1 MKAVGN
7 FRRTVCDEVTR
18 ARLVSTGSVRAL
30 GGRTRCRA
38 TDYLSVSVG
47 LGNVVFAAKAW
58 EILAD
63 QFVGSE
69 SQREARK
76 RMNHFV
82 VEGLAIAL
90 VLTQSALA
98 QAQEAEPEATG
109 EPPAAGEAAPAET
122 ATPAPPAAAAPGGD
136 TSSAVADGARFR
148 FGVAAGAGFF
158 TAASEVGTA
167 KVSCTYYGADL
178 RLGAQ
183 INNLIGV
190 YAQPTLGYYSVD
202 GAGGL
207 AAGGLLGVA
216 VVADAT
222 FIDRLFVGAGIG
234 YTVYNSPAGVTPILR
249 FGGYP
254 LMGRSEQKA
263 RRKGL
268 MVGVDLRFTSLEG
281 LKTIVM
287 PTFNLGYE
295 AF

>member
-1 MKAVGN
+1 M
-7 FRRTVCDEVTR
+7 
-18 ARLVSTGSVRAL
+18 S
-30 GGRTRCRA
+30 RC
-38 TDYLSVSVG
+38 
-47 LGNVVFAAKAW
+47 
-58 EILAD
+58 
-63 QFVGSE
+63 FV
-69 SQREARK
+69 A
-76 RMNHFV
+76 
-82 VEGLAIAL
+82 GLAFAVL
-90 VLTQSALA
+90 VTATVRA
-98 QAQEAEPEATG
+98 QAQEAEPAATG
-109 EPPAAGEAAPAET
+109 EPSVAEQAAPAEAAPAET
-122 ATPAPPAAAAPGGD
+122 PTPAATAPAAAGGD
-136 TSSAVADGARFR
+136 ASSPVADGARFR
-148 FGVAAGAGFF
+148 FGVAAGIGFF

-183 INNLIGV
+183 INDLLGV

-202 GAGGL
+202 DAGGL

-222 FIDRLFVGAGIG
+222 IIDRFFVGAGLG

-249 FGGYP
+249 VGGYP

-268 MVGVDLRFTSLEG
+268 MLGADLRFTSLEG